1 MKRIE
6 LFNKNGFKDQ
16 AFSPLL
22 AHESPYVKV
31 LNFNFQPGQELPVHS
46 HDIEGE
52 AVITVLEGQ
61 GEFLSRDGA
70 LPANPGDVL
79 VTDIATPHGLRATTR
94 MRVLVVIAP
103 PI

>member
-1 MKRIE
+1 MKRID

-16 AFSPLL
+16 AFSPFL
-22 AHESPYVKV
+22 AHESPYMKV

-52 AVITVLEGQ
+52 VAITVLEGQ
-61 GEFLSRDGA
+61 GLFLSKDGS

-79 VTDIATPHGLRATTR
+79 VSDIADPHGLRAITQL
-94 MRVLVVIAP
+94 RVLVVIAP